1 MPVAP
6 AAIRAYG
13 FVSSVPLM
21 LSDDD
26 VAAIEARIRAFEART
41 GTEAVTALV
50 DRSDH
55 YHGLRWRAFA
65 LGVALAAP
73 AVIVADLLRPDW
85 VHTRSSAT

>member
-21 LSDDD
+21 LS
-26 VAAIEARIRAFEART
+26 IEVRIRAFEART
-41 GTEAVTALV
+41 GTEAVTAFV
-50 DRSDH
+50 DHSDH

-73 AVIVADLLRPDW
+73 AVIVVDLLRPDR